1 MKEEKEKGVVMVK
14 MKQCFLA
21 IWSVFDPIYYFCSRL
36 EYVQD
41 KSKNRDIFRV
51 RLTKYKGRDIM
62 LSDGTHIT
70 KNDLL
75 IKIHLHNNR
84 LVNELTRLNS
94 EIKKGRLIYEQV
106 KRGLPNLA
114 IYLQRHEQFA
124 NIKGIIG
131 ITVLNKGSERLGF
144 ETFSIINPFYKWYKQ
159 MTIVPMYLISISRL
173 DSLRRPPK
181 YLFMSKDKLIKL
193 YGCQSD

>member
-1 MKEEKEKGVVMVK
+1 MVK

-21 IWSVFDPIYYFCSRL
+21 IWSVLDPIYYFCSRL

-106 KRGLPNLA
+106 NRGLPNLA

-173 DSLRRPPK
+173 DSFRRPPK